1 MQSSSE
7 DSQQANGYS
16 TASYFQGNIQIE
28 SDRIQI
34 ESELITT
41 QSSKKKLQ

>member
-16 TASYFQGNIQIE
+16 TASYFQRNIQIE